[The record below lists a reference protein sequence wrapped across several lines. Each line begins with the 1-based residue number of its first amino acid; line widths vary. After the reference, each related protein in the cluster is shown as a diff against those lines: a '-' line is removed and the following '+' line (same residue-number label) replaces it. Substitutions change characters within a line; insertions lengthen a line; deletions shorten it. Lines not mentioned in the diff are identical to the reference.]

1 MDYQQW
7 LSQAAARF
15 NQSDSPKRDAEIL
28 LSFVTGR
35 ARTYL
40 LAFGETPLTAE
51 QLAAL
56 EPLAARRE
64 QGEPVAYL
72 VGEREFWSLPLSVS
86 SATLIPRPDT
96 ECLVEQ
102 ALAYLPATP
111 CRILDLGTGTGAIAL
126 ALASERPDCTVIG
139 VDIKADAVALACH
152 NAQKLAINNVDFLQ
166 SSWFDSVS
174 GRFMLIVSNPPYIDA
189 NDPHLN
195 EGDVRYEP
203 HSALVAEAEGVADL
217 AEIIRQS
224 PAYLEVGGWL
234 MLEHGWQ
241 QATVVQKLL
250 NKTGFSAVMTYKDY
264 GNNDRVTLGQWALKQ
279 ENSRSA

>member
-7 LSQAAARF
+7 LSLAAARF
-15 NQSDSPKRDAEIL
+15 HQSDSPKRDAEIL

-40 LAFGETPLTAE
+40 LAFGETVLTAE
-51 QLAAL
+51 QLAVL
-56 EPLAARRE
+56 ESLAARRE
-64 QGEPVAYL
+64 QGEPIAYL

-102 ALAYLPATP
+102 ALAHLPATP

-126 ALASERPDCTVIG
+126 AIASERPDCSVVG
-139 VDIKADAVALACH
+139 GDIKADAVALARH
-152 NAQKLAINNVDFLQ
+152 NAEKLAINNVYFLQ
-166 SSWFDSVS
+166 SSWFESVS
-174 GRFMLIVSNPPYIDA
+174 GLFTLIVSNPPYIDA

-195 EGDVRYEP
+195 QGDVRYEP
-203 HSALVAEAEGVADL
+203 HSALVAPAEGLADL

-224 PAYLEVGGWL
+224 PAYLAAGGWL

-241 QATVVQKLL
+241 QAEAVQKLL
-250 NKTGFSAVMTYKDY
+250 KNAGFSAVMTHKDY
-264 GNNDRVTLGQWALKQ
+264 GNNDRVTLGQWPFNQ
-279 ENSRSA
+279 ENSR